1 MTHWTE
7 RWRVLL
13 AVFVILKRADGQ
25 ILLLRRA
32 GTGYMDGKLGLPS
45 GHVDGN
51 EPADVALSRE
61 AREEVGVEVGPADL
75 RLVHTMHRRA
85 EEGEFEYIDM
95 FFEAKTWQ
103 GDPEN
108 KEPHKCSE
116 LVWVD
121 PSQLPE
127 DMVPGVGAALEQ
139 ITRGE
144 PYSSRNFS

>member
-13 AVFVILKRADGQ
+13 AVFVILKRPDGR

-45 GHVDGN
+45 GHVEGN
-51 EPADVALSRE
+51 EPADAALARE
-61 AREEVGVEVGPADL
+61 AQEEIGVDIALKDL
-75 RLVHTMHRRA
+75 KLMHTMHRRA

-95 FFEAKTWQ
+95 FFAAETWQ
-103 GDPEN
+103 GEPVN

-116 LVWVD
+116 LVWAD
-121 PSQLPE
+121 PANLPE
-127 DMVPGVGAALEQ
+127 DMVPGVGVALER
-139 ITRGE
+139 IAGGE